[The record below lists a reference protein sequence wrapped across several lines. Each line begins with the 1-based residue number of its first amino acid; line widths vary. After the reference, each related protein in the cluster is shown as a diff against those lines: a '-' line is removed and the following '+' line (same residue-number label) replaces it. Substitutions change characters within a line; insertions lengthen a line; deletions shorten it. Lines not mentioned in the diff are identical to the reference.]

1 MGSVR
6 SCNGCTYVS
15 YPLRISIPANKLN
28 DEYEKIKDCFS
39 FLISS
44 LSFKPRFDNPN
55 FEDEARLSG
64 RIDEDINAIEMNV
77 KGIIYKLESVQISL
91 PTHPDW
97 IPNSDI
103 SKRIQNKL
111 DITVT
116 LYNINEEDPKYI
128 IFVIPLIVDNSVTQD
143 NTYLQGLAYLNEM
156 NLYSIE
162 TIFRGVPDKDYVTY
176 ETCVGEGDN
185 IFVCFNYTGIKI
197 STTLYNSLLA
207 LWTNQNLST
216 IQKKI
221 QDIIKKTK
229 KKVQDTLNN
238 LRATTST
245 PEQALAAVNN
255 LAGELSSPSVIN
267 SAIDIWPIYVAPFI
281 RQNTLPSTL
290 VNKIECSTFKAN
302 CPSSD
307 VEGFNNMEKF
317 RSIEGFISAPPQ
329 IILPAPAPAPSSH
342 LVANIKCVPL
352 DLDGVITSDN
362 KINFD
367 AEGNLKLSD
376 IQSKRDALRNTAEV
390 SKINYEQLRLIG
402 GWGIAAFIVLLVIFF
417 LVQFVFG
424 NILQTNIGPMTQV
437 GFYICISMIFT
448 FSGFLI
454 GAALVK

>member
-15 YPLRISIPANKLN
+15 YPLRISIPANNLKGDYDKL
-28 DEYEKIKDCFS
+28 KDCFS

-44 LSFKPRFDNPN
+44 LSFKPRFENPN

-77 KGIIYKLESVQISL
+77 KGIIYKLESVQINL
-91 PTHPDW
+91 PTHSDW
-97 IPNSDI
+97 IPNSDM
-103 SKRIQNKL
+103 SKPIQNKL
-111 DITVT
+111 DITIT
-116 LYNINEEDPKYI
+116 LYNINEQDPKYI
-128 IFVIPLIVDNSVTQD
+128 LFVIPLIVDNSVTQD
-143 NTYLQGLAYLNEM
+143 NTYLQGIAYLNEL

-162 TIFRGVPDKDYVTY
+162 TIFKGIPDKDYVTY

-221 QDIIKKTK
+221 QDVIKKTK
-229 KKVQDTLNN
+229 RKVQDTLNN
-238 LRATTST
+238 LRTTNST

-255 LAGELSSPSVIN
+255 LAGELSNPSVIN
-267 SAIDIWPIYVAPFI
+267 SAIDIWPAYVAPFI
-281 RQNTLPSTL
+281 RQNTLPATL
-290 VNKIECSTFKAN
+290 VNKIECTTFKSN

-307 VEGFNNMEKF
+307 
-317 RSIEGFISAPPQ
+317 IEGFSNMEGFTTGSPGISTP
-329 IILPAPAPAPSSH
+329 PAPPAPSTYG
-342 LVANIKCVPL
+342 VANIKCIPL
-352 DLDGVITSDN
+352 DLDGAITSDN

-367 AEGNLKLSD
+367 AEGNITLGD
-376 IQSKRDALRNTAEV
+376 IQSKRDAIRNTAEV

-402 GWGIAAFIVLLVIFF
+402 GWGIASFIVLLIIFALIQVIFRIF
-417 LVQFVFG
+417 PD
-424 NILQTNIGPMTQV
+424 INIGPITQV
-437 GFYICISMIFT
+437 GFYIIISVIFT
-448 FSGFLI
+448 FSVFLI

>member
-15 YPLRISIPANKLN
+15 YPLRISIPVNKLK

-44 LSFKPRFDNPN
+44 LSFKPRYDNPN

-64 RIDEDINAIEMNV
+64 RIDEDINSIEMNV
-77 KGIIYKLESVQISL
+77 KGIIYKLESVQINL

-97 IPNSDI
+97 IPNLDM
-103 SKRIQNKL
+103 SKHIQNKL
-111 DITVT
+111 DITIT
-116 LYNINEEDPKYI
+116 LYNINEQDPKYI
-128 IFVIPLIVDNSVTQD
+128 LFVIPLIIDNSVTQD
-143 NTYLQGLAYLNEM
+143 NTYLQGLAYLNEL

-176 ETCVGEGDN
+176 ESCVGEGDN

-216 IQKKI
+216 IQKQI

-238 LRATTST
+238 LRTSTST
-245 PEQALAAVNN
+245 PEQALSVVNN
-255 LAGELSSPSVIN
+255 LAGELSNPSVIN
-267 SAIDIWPIYVAPFI
+267 SAIDVWPAYVAPFI
-281 RQNTLPSTL
+281 RQNTLPATL
-290 VNKIECSTFKAN
+290 VTKIECTSFKSN

-307 VEGFNNMEKF
+307 VEGFSNME
-317 RSIEGFISAPPQ
+317 GFTSGSPGTPPAPGPG
-329 IILPAPAPAPSSH
+329 PAPASYP
-342 LVANIKCVPL
+342 VGNIKCIPL
-352 DLDGVITSDN
+352 DLDGAITSDN
-362 KINFD
+362 KINFN
-367 AEGNLKLSD
+367 AEGNITLGD
-376 IQSKRDALRNTAEV
+376 IQSKRDAIRNTAEV
-390 SKINYEQLRLIG
+390 SKINYEQLRTIG
-402 GWGIAAFIVLLVIFF
+402 GALIAVFIVLFVMVLLLQFF
-417 LVQFVFG
+417 VKFLG
-424 NILQTNIGPMTQV
+424 ADIGPITQV
-437 GFYICISMIFT
+437 GFYISISIIFT